1 MEVEDLVARL
11 QVSRSEFF
19 RLAVWAL
26 CGFATHPERVGFDL
40 RDLLKAM
47 EGRLSQNLDIAS
59 IFGEDPFWKE
69 EAAPV
74 EGTPWEAEPTAEEIA
89 AFVEPRPGYRRY
101 ITRFTYE
108 FTSFQ
113 GWRVAI
119 NRNKSRFIR
128 YFSDREYGSEE
139 AALQAALAMR
149 TRVVKAL
156 DRFPNDPQRAFDS
169 IPPAKHYPNIPAG
182 LKPGRAPREA
192 QAVGA

>member
-1 MEVEDLVARL
+1 M
-11 QVSRSEFF
+11 Q
-19 RLAVWAL
+19 
-26 CGFATHPERVGFDL
+26 
-40 RDLLKAM
+40 DLLA
-47 EGRLSQNLDIAS
+47 EPLDLTA
-59 IFGEDPFWKE
+59 IFGEEPIWSDE
-69 EAAPV
+69 VSASASDEC
-74 EGTPWEAEPTAEEIA
+74 WEAEPTAEEIA

-119 NRNKSRFIR
+119 NRNKCRFIR

-156 DRFPNDPQRAFDS
+156 DRFPHDPKKAFDS
-169 IPPAKHYPNIPAG
+169 IPPAKHFPNIPAG
-182 LKPGRAPREA
+182 LRAGRAARDA
-192 QAVGA
+192 QRTLA